1 MEEKDVAELI
11 KDLVINN
18 CIDVEDE
25 DRGGMPEVDEIMTIE
40 NSPYAAT
47 VIEEGCYMTLPNGQ
61 RFLIYVK
68 EA

>member
-40 NSPYAAT
+40 NSLYAAT
-47 VIEEGCYMTLPNGQ
+47 VIEEGCYMTLPNGK

>member
-1 MEEKDVAELI
+1 MEEKEVAELI
-11 KDLVINN
+11 KDLVVNN
-18 CIDVEDE
+18 CIDVDDE
-25 DRGGMPEVDEIMTIE
+25 DRSFSRVEEITTIE

-47 VIEEGCYMTLPNGQ
+47 VSEKGCYMTLPNGQ

>member
-1 MEEKDVAELI
+1 MEETEVAELI

-47 VIEEGCYMTLPNGQ
+47 VMEKGCYMTLPNGQ

>member
-47 VIEEGCYMTLPNGQ
+47 VIEEGCYMTLPNGK

>member
-18 CIDVEDE
+18 CIDVDGEN
-25 DRGGMPEVDEIMTIE
+25 RGGMPEVEEITTIK
-40 NSPYAAT
+40 NSPYDAT
-47 VIEEGCYMTLPNGQ
+47 VMEEGCYMTLPNGQ

>member
-1 MEEKDVAELI
+1 MEEKEVAELI

-25 DRGGMPEVDEIMTIE
+25 DRSFARVEEVMTIE

-47 VIEEGCYMTLPNGQ
+47 VMEKGCYMTLPNGQ